1 MPVDPGQPGGQ
12 VAGVPVHTARGPQL
26 TSQALLYVLDGLKVA
41 EEDLSQEGDVGDGE
55 PEGINLTE
63 PLLVRK
69 CRDVSPELLEGGVD
83 AGTAV
88 EREML
93 DIRR

>member
-55 PEGINLTE
+55 PEGVNLTE
-63 PLLVRK
+63 PLLIRK

-88 EREML
+88 EREM
-93 DIRR
+93 